1 HPARGRARLLY
12 SGLAGG
18 CGALGT
24 RRDRTPAPTRDGG
37 LMRRALLLACAAPA
51 LMAAGDGT
59 FSDPWRFRA
68 TDGATL
74 YRDVC
79 QECHMPDGQ
88 GAAGA
93 ARYPSLA
100 HDPRLES
107 ADYAIALVLRGSGAM
122 PPFARQLTDRQIA
135 GI

>member
-1 HPARGRARLLY
+1 
-12 SGLAGG
+12 
-18 CGALGT
+18 
-24 RRDRTPAPTRDGG
+24 
-37 LMRRALLLACAAPA
+37 MRRALLLACAAPA

-79 QECHMPDGQ
+79 QECHMPEGQ

-93 ARYPSLA
+93 GYYPALA

-107 ADYAIALVLRGSGAM
+107 ADYAIALVLHGSGAM
-122 PPFARQLTDRQIA
+122 PSFARQLTDQQIA
-135 GI
+135 DVIGFIRTHFGNDFAAPVAAHAVGSAR

>member
-1 HPARGRARLLY
+1 
-12 SGLAGG
+12 
-18 CGALGT
+18 
-24 RRDRTPAPTRDGG
+24 
-37 LMRRALLLACAAPA
+37 MRRALLLACAAPA

-135 GI
+135 GIVGFIRTHFANDFAAPVTADAVGSARSAMRSATGPTRP